1 MRLIARSIK
10 RENQVCTIMG
20 AGGLI
25 YRIVGNQYDTQ
36 YSNHPIVMHGFISQA
51 NDNKV
56 AR

>member
-25 YRIVGNQYDTQ
+25 YWIVGNQYDTQ

>member
-1 MRLIARSIK
+1 
-10 RENQVCTIMG
+10 MG

-25 YRIVGNQYDTQ
+25 YWIVGNQYDTQ